1 MPSTYSTNLKI
12 ELIATGEQSG
22 TWGST
27 TNTNLGTL
35 VEEAICGVA
44 TVSILDVDT
53 TITISNGA
61 SSAAR
66 NVVLTLTGSLTAARN
81 LTVPSI
87 NKTYIIYNNTTGGYA
102 VTVKTSS
109 GTGISVPN
117 GQKRMVYGDST
128 NINEAINSVGNL
140 NVNGNSSVTG
150 NETVTV
156 TVAAGSLT
164 VGGSSL
170 SVNNNT
176 TLTTTGATNVTL
188 PTTGTL
194 ATLAGS
200 ETFTNKTLTSPTING
215 GTISSAGLTSATLTT
230 SSLNAAPSFGDS
242 SLAVACTSFIQQA
255 LSTLIPTGTTVT
267 YAGATAPTSWLLMDG
282 KTIGNASSGA
292 TSRANADTQNLFTVL
307 WNSWDNDQ
315 APVSG
320 GRGASAAADFAANK
334 TITLPDMRGRVMAGL
349 DNMGGSSANRLYPQ
363 FNSTTM
369 GGSGGG
375 QTNTAVTNSSGGN
388 TINVTSYYMDS
399 ANLSQEVSNY
409 TGGAFPASV
418 AHTHN
423 NVLSSGYN
431 NISVSGTSGAFSI
444 VQPTMTM
451 NYIIKL

>member
-150 NETVTV
+150 NETVTG

-194 ATLAGS
+194 ATIAGS

-230 SSLNAAPSFGDS
+230 SSLNASKPE
-242 SLAVACTSFIQQA
+242 L
-255 LSTLIPTGTTVT
+255 
-267 YAGATAPTSWLLMDG
+267 
-282 KTIGNASSGA
+282 
-292 TSRANADTQNLFTVL
+292 
-307 WNSWDNDQ
+307 
-315 APVSG
+315 
-320 GRGASAAADFAANK
+320 
-334 TITLPDMRGRVMAGL
+334 
-349 DNMGGSSANRLYPQ
+349 
-363 FNSTTM
+363 
-369 GGSGGG
+369 
-375 QTNTAVTNSSGGN
+375 
-388 TINVTSYYMDS
+388 
-399 ANLSQEVSNY
+399 
-409 TGGAFPASV
+409 
-418 AHTHN
+418 
-423 NVLSSGYN
+423 
-431 NISVSGTSGAFSI
+431 
-444 VQPTMTM
+444 
-451 NYIIKL
+451 